1 MTDKEFLKSI
11 QKIIDPATVNSI
23 KKFVIIQ
30 EKDGYRVFEKYLIK
44 QTKSGFKVLQLHNDT
59 ENVFCTLKYALT
71 WCTLD
76 NKNKVYEAERVK
88 FLDSQL
94 NGLGISI
101 SLCERYL
108 KKSKE
113 KDKKFIYL
121 NKIVENKLK
130 QTSIISELS
139 ILGQTAKKYQ
149 LNWIGQSS
157 YK

>member
-11 QKIIDPATVNSI
+11 QKIIDPATVNNI

-30 EKDGYRVFEKYLIK
+30 EKDGYRVFEKYIIK
-44 QTKSGFKVLQLHNDT
+44 KTVKGYQVIQLYNDQI
-59 ENVFCTLKYALT
+59 NAFCTLKYALT

-76 NKNKVYEAERVK
+76 NKNKIVEADRVK
-88 FLDSQL
+88 FLDNQL
-94 NGLGISI
+94 NGLDISI
-101 SLCERYL
+101 NLCERYL

-121 NKIVENKLK
+121 NKIIENKLK
-130 QTSIISELS
+130 QTSVISELS
-139 ILGQTAKKYQ
+139 VLGQKAKNYQ
-149 LNWIGQSS
+149 LNWLNQSS

>member
-1 MTDKEFLKSI
+1 MTDKEFIKSI

-30 EKDGYRVFEKYLIK
+30 EKDGYRVFEKYFIR
-44 QTKSGFKVLQLHNDT
+44 QTSKGFQVSQLYNDT
-59 ENVFCTLKYALT
+59 VNIFCTLKYALT

-88 FLDSQL
+88 FLDNQL
-94 NGLGISI
+94 NGLGITI

-113 KDKKFIYL
+113 KDKKFIYF

-149 LNWIGQSS
+149 LSWFGQSS

>member
-11 QKIIDPATVNSI
+11 QKIIDPATVNNI

-30 EKDGYRVFEKYLIK
+30 EKNGYRVFEKYVIRK
-44 QTKSGFKVLQLHNDT
+44 IGTGYQVIQLRNDT
-59 ENVFCTLKYALT
+59 INAFCTLKYALT

-88 FLDSQL
+88 FLDNQL
-94 NGLGISI
+94 NDLGISI

-121 NKIVENKLK
+121 NKIIENKLK
-130 QTSIISELS
+130 QTSILTELS
-139 ILGQTAKKYQ
+139 VLGQKAKNYQ
-149 LNWIGQSS
+149 LAWLGQSS